1 VRTNLIIFVSEL
13 KTCRR
18 GKSNNSAK
26 VAIVRSQNVLKNI
39 ASVVRQEHLALI
51 NVIAVSVKILIII
64 IIKIS
69 YLKVSLNYILKAP
82 SSDLALGFDLFD
94 ECLN

>member
-18 GKSNNSAK
+18 GKSNNSEK

-39 ASVVRQEHLALI
+39 ASVVRQELPALI
-51 NVIAVSVKILIII
+51 NVIAVSVKIMIII